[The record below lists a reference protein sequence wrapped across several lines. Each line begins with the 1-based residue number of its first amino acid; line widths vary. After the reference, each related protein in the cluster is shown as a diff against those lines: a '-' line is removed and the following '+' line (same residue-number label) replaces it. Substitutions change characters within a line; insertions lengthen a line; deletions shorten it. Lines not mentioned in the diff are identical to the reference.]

1 MKDRD
6 ILIYLNS
13 LFLNTNY
20 LDEILSRG
28 NLEEVLTMDE
38 RELMSIPN
46 ANKINVEKIL
56 NSRKRDYIK
65 KLEDDINKKCTGVI
79 TILDED
85 YPDKLRYIENPPK
98 ILFIKGL
105 PLNLDG
111 IKMAF
116 VGSRKHTSYGKYAV
130 EKFVTD
136 LALKNVTII
145 SGMAAGIDALSHKF
159 ALENGAYSIGVLGTG
174 VDLTFPSQNKS
185 LYERMYKEGMIISE
199 YPIGM
204 EAKPFTF
211 PERNRIIS
219 ALSDGVVVIE
229 AKEKSGSLITARLA
243 AEQGREVFAVPGN
256 INSLYSTGTN
266 RLIRDGAIPL
276 IDIDDILVAFP
287 EIEMDQLSFLNNEID
302 LEGLEK
308 DVFEKIKSGV
318 DSVDKLKEL
327 LAVEMSDLNSTLV
340 ILEMKDYIK
349 DMGPAGIK
357 AIR

>member
-1 MKDRD
+1 
-6 ILIYLNS
+6 
-13 LFLNTNY
+13 
-20 LDEILSRG
+20 
-28 NLEEVLTMDE
+28 
-38 RELMSIPN
+38 
-46 ANKINVEKIL
+46 
-56 NSRKRDYIK
+56 
-65 KLEDDINKKCTGVI
+65 
-79 TILDED
+79 
-85 YPDKLRYIENPPK
+85 
-98 ILFIKGL
+98 
-105 PLNLDG
+105 
-111 IKMAF
+111 MAF

-159 ALENGAYSIGVLGTG
+159 ALENGVYSIGVLGTG

-185 LYERMYKEGMIISE
+185 LYERMYKEGTIISE

-340 ILEMKDYIK
+340 MLEMKDYIK